1 MIIIIIIRYNQIVQ
15 YHYTVISIT
24 EHQPFLKK
32 SVKLQRM
39 CAIGVTAIP
48 LVLTVVGIC
57 LQSRDDAALVVSLL

>member
-1 MIIIIIIRYNQIVQ
+1 
-15 YHYTVISIT
+15 
-24 EHQPFLKK
+24 
-32 SVKLQRM
+32 M